1 MSAPTATTE
10 PAPLLAGSALG
21 VELGGRRVLDGVDC
35 HIAPGEILTL
45 IGPNG
50 AGKTTLVRVLLGL
63 QRPDSGTVTRRPGLR
78 IGYVPQRLHVE
89 PTLPLTVAAFLQL
102 GGRVDPAR
110 LASVLREV
118 GVGELGATPVQRVS
132 GGEMQ
137 RVLLARALLREPEL
151 LVLDEP
157 AQGVDVGGQR
167 DLYRLIARLRAE
179 RGCAVIL
186 VSHDLHLVMAA
197 TDRVLCLNHHV
208 CCSGEPDTV
217 SAHPEYR
224 RLFGPAEHEFA
235 VYTHDHDHRH
245 DVHGD
250 VVPEPPGPRR

>member
-1 MSAPTATTE
+1 MTRDALIEAT
-10 PAPLLAGSALG
+10 GIR
-21 VELGGRRVLDGVDC
+21 VEFDGRHILEGVDC
-35 HIAPGEILTL
+35 RVDPGEIVTL

-63 QRPDSGTVTRRPGLR
+63 LKPDAGQVQRRRGLR

-89 PTLPLTVAAFLQL
+89 PTLPLTVAGFLRL
-102 GGRVDPAR
+102 GSREDQAR
-110 LASVLREV
+110 FEQVLSEV
-118 GVGELGATPVQRVS
+118 GVGGLVDSPVQRVS

-137 RVLLARALLREPEL
+137 RVMLARALLREPDL

-167 DLYRLIARLRAE
+167 DLYRLIAGLRERRRL
-179 RGCAVIL
+179 GVLI

-197 TDRVLCLNHHV
+197 TDRVLCLHHHV
-208 CCSGEPDTV
+208 CCSGEPEAV
-217 SAHPEYR
+217 SEHPEYV
-224 RLFGPAEHEFA
+224 RLFGRAEPELA
-235 VYTHDHDHRH
+235 VYTHDHDHHH

-250 VVPEPPGPRR
+250 VVEEDRP

>member
-1 MSAPTATTE
+1 MTRDALIEAT
-10 PAPLLAGSALG
+10 GIR
-21 VELGGRRVLDGVDC
+21 VEFDGRHILDSVDC
-35 HIAPGEILTL
+35 HVDPGEIVTL

-63 QRPDSGTVTRRPGLR
+63 LKPDTGQVRRRRGLR

-89 PTLPLTVAAFLQL
+89 PTLPLTVAGFLRL
-102 GGRVDPAR
+102 GAHDDEVRFEQ
-110 LASVLREV
+110 VLSEV
-118 GVGELGATPVQRVS
+118 GVGGLVDTPVQRVS

-137 RVLLARALLREPEL
+137 RVMLARALLREPDL

-167 DLYRLIARLRAE
+167 DLYRLIAGLRE
-179 RGCAVIL
+179 RRNLGVLI

-197 TDRVLCLNHHV
+197 TDRVLCLHHHV
-208 CCSGEPDTV
+208 CCSGEPEAV
-217 SAHPEYR
+217 SEHPEYV
-224 RLFGPAEHEFA
+224 RLFGRPEPELA
-235 VYTHDHDHRH
+235 VYTHAHDHHH

-250 VVPEPPGPRR
+250 VVESDEARHS